1 MVSINNNFIQIF
13 KKVVIRSGGVD
24 KTTTIHTMLDYLD
37 KTINNNINLNNKY
50 EIYQCTKF
58 IDYILFFLVL
68 KNILL
73 QTWDLQGQRPN
84 FLDFI
89 NESMLGNVNL
99 ILLMHAKN
107 NYNSIN
113 NLFLLKITY
122 IL

>member
-73 QTWDLQGQRPN
+73 QTWDLQG
-84 FLDFI
+84 L
-89 NESMLGNVNL
+89 
-99 ILLMHAKN
+99 
-107 NYNSIN
+107 
-113 NLFLLKITY
+113 
-122 IL
+122 